1 MAKVELKQPIVD
13 QISET
18 VKDAKAVMLVKY
30 LGLTVEEDT
39 AMRKELR
46 ENGVIYK
53 VFKNTLMN
61 RAFQGTELE
70 SLCKDLEGG
79 NALVVSKEDPTKPAN
94 ILAKYAKKYKPLSM
108 VSGVIDGTYADEAK
122 LQEVAS
128 IPSREILLGRLL
140 GSMQSPI
147 TNFARVLKQIAEK
160 DGEAV
165 PAEAQEAAP
174 EA

>member
-18 VKDAKAVMLVKY
+18 IKDAKAVMLVKY

-46 ENGVIYK
+46 EAGVTYK

-61 RAFQGTELE
+61 RAFQGTECE
-70 SLCKDLEGG
+70 ALCKDLEGG
-79 NALVVSKEDPTKPAN
+79 NALVVSKDDPTKPAN
-94 ILAKYAKKYKPLSM
+94 IMAKYAKKYKPLTM
-108 VSGVIDGTYADEAK
+108 VSGIIDGCYADAK
-122 LQEVAS
+122 KLDEVAN
-128 IPSREILLGRLL
+128 IPSRDVLLGRLL

-147 TNFARVLKQIAEK
+147 TNFARVIKQIAEK

-165 PAEAQEAAP
+165 EAAP
-174 EA
+174 AE